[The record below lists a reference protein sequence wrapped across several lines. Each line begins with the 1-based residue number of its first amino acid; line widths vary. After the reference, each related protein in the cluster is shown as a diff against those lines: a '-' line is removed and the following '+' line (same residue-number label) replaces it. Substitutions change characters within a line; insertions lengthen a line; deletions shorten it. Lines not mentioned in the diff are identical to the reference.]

1 MFPSRAIHYVVPA
14 AILLAAASV
23 QAATAGVAAGRT
35 EVFSGVLVDK
45 NGAGSVPITL
55 HVDEFTTAKRVGE
68 LSQVIDGRRQRAAV
82 SALEHMKSRGW
93 IRVGDVL
100 GFEVPIIRSFTT
112 SKGQRIVAVLDQP
125 IEVFEQL
132 RRTRSL
138 LYPFGM
144 VELNLDDNGNGNGAL
159 IAAARAMFTRDG
171 KIEMV
176 SYGTKPFRII
186 GVTEQT
192 PKS

>member
-1 MFPSRAIHYVVPA
+1 
-14 AILLAAASV
+14 
-23 QAATAGVAAGRT
+23 
-35 EVFSGVLVDK
+35 
-45 NGAGSVPITL
+45 
-55 HVDEFTTAKRVGE
+55 
-68 LSQVIDGRRQRAAV
+68 
-82 SALEHMKSRGW
+82 
-93 IRVGDVL
+93 
-100 GFEVPIIRSFTT
+100 
-112 SKGQRIVAVLDQP
+112 
-125 IEVFEQL
+125 
-132 RRTRSL
+132 
-138 LYPFGM
+138 M